1 MATDERRRAETAA
14 GPHLDAS
21 GAPGGVRLFSNAHMD
36 ERMTTDSVGQ
46 LHLTRWRFYAR
57 FGWKMEAS
65 ISLSAAASNA
75 LMRVMLAAGAAA
87 VEASSKKE
95 GG

>member
-1 MATDERRRAETAA
+1 MAMDERRRADSAA
-14 GPHLDAS
+14 GPHLDVNGSPA
-21 GAPGGVRLFSNAHMD
+21 GVRLFSNAHLD

-46 LHLTRWRFYAR
+46 IHLTRWKFYAK

-65 ISLSAAASNA
+65 IALTAAASNE
-75 LMRVMLAAGAAA
+75 LMRVMLMAGAAV
-87 VEASSKKE
+87 VEDRAKKD